1 MKKLLAI
8 LVLGLLWCNGVLA
21 NELNANSFFNKFN
34 MRSIYSSMGPQLKF
48 WCGSYPLEFFKLE
61 KQNNQSIT
69 LIRDDTQFWI
79 IKFLKNNKIELTD
92 QITDG
97 TYLTNDVYELKYI
110 SAMNEW
116 WSIDAANSGKLNIPE
131 GENCEKQ

>member
-34 MRSIYSSMGPQLKF
+34 MRSIYSSMGPQLKY
-48 WCGSYPLEFFKLE
+48 WCGSYPFEFF
-61 KQNNQSIT
+61 T
-69 LIRDDTQFWI
+69 
-79 IKFLKNNKIELTD
+79 IKEKNNKIQLTD
-92 QITDG
+92 QIADG
-97 TYLTNDVYELKYI
+97 TYLTSHVYELKYI

-116 WSIDAANSGKLNIPE
+116 WSIDAANLGKLNISE